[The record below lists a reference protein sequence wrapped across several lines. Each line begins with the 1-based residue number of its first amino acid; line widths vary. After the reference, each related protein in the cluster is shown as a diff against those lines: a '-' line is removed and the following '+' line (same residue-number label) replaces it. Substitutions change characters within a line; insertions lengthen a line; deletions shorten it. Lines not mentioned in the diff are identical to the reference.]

1 MEKWCWAENKKELI
15 NIAAADL
22 NNLQLSFEQEVLEDT
37 KLWLEAEVREN
48 KAK

>member
-1 MEKWCWAENKKELI
+1 MVLGRERERV